1 MPMLS
6 PPPPTPTASSRPLP
20 VLGQVGFALL
30 AGTVFGVRVI
40 RTGTGS
46 SVPDPSAAT
55 TGVVLGLLAVVLSF
69 LGAALVTR
77 GRAAVP
83 PLALALVLE
92 LSVLDRFLA
101 PPRLVTAVPLVFA
114 LALALVPART
124 WPVRDVRSVDKART
138 AAVVV
143 ALLLMVPVGFFY
155 FVTGLVAPAPDVYA
169 AYALFG
175 ILVLATVLL
184 ARRRSWWTLAMPPA
198 SAGLWFLMLWAGE
211 TYLDWQP

>member
-1 MPMLS
+1 MTTSTSTGP
-6 PPPPTPTASSRPLP
+6 SRSGA
-20 VLGQVGFALL
+20 VLGHLGIVGFALL
-30 AGTVFGVRVI
+30 AGTIFGVRVI
-40 RTGTGS
+40 RTGTGVA
-46 SVPDPSAAT
+46 VPDGSAAS
-55 TGVVLGLLAVVLSF
+55 TGVLLGLLAVLLSF

-83 PLALALVLE
+83 PLVLALVLE
-92 LSVLDRFLA
+92 LSVLDRFLS
-101 PPRLVTAVPLVFA
+101 PPRLVTAIPLVFA

-124 WPVRDVRSVDKART
+124 SPGRDAQSLDRART

-143 ALLLMVPVGFFY
+143 AMLLMIPVGFFY
-155 FVTGLVAPAPDVYA
+155 LVTGLVAPAPDVFG

-175 ILVLATVLL
+175 VLVLATAVL
-184 ARRRSWWTLAMPPA
+184 ARRRTWWTLAMPPA